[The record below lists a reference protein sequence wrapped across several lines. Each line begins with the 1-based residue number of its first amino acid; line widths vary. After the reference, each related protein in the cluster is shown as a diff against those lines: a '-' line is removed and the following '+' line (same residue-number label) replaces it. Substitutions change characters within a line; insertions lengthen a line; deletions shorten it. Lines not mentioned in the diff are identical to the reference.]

1 MTSQWY
7 ALRTKPHKEQLV
19 LRQLQSAEIEAYFP
33 CLRVK
38 PVNPRARKI
47 RPYFP
52 GYMFVQLDLDEHG
65 SNALSWLPG
74 SRGLVVFGDQPSV
87 VPDNLITRLR
97 QDVAAATQR
106 EWDATHNFRPGD
118 RVRIVD
124 GPFAGYEALFDKKLA
139 GNDRVQLLL
148 AFLSRHAQPIQLP
161 TGHIRRLTER
171 EEKPKHVH
179 PY

>member
-1 MTSQWY
+1 MWRQQPIVDGPFAGY
-7 ALRTKPHKEQLV
+7 DALFDKKLAGNDR
-19 LRQLQSAEIEAYFP
+19 
-33 CLRVK
+33 
-38 PVNPRARKI
+38 
-47 RPYFP
+47 
-52 GYMFVQLDLDEHG
+52 VQL
-65 SNALSWLPG
+65 
-74 SRGLVVFGDQPSV
+74 F
-87 VPDNLITRLR
+87 
-97 QDVAAATQR
+97 
-106 EWDATHNFRPGD
+106 
-118 RVRIVD
+118 VD